1 MDWVADVRL
10 TDGPVYWAAW
20 VLGSAAGVFLVWPPR
35 AGRPVNPGPV
45 NPGPVTPGPF
55 ARRTRGR
62 RRWFLSVAAALA
74 TAAAVVLLVHWI
86 LIYWTSAFPE
96 ELPLEV
102 LAWAFA
108 GVAALLLVVLRF
120 PARLWRRRVLDVVA
134 LLAVVFLAAVQIN
147 AYFGLNR
154 TVADLTGTA
163 LTRIPALEQ
172 ELMRQPGSPATPLA
186 GWKAANELPTDGV
199 LRTASIPGTVSGIQ
213 TRSSYIYLPPAY
225 FAANRP
231 SLPVLVLVPG
241 QPGGPADWLTGG
253 SLRPRMDSFAAQH
266 GGVAPVVVVV
276 DPNGSQSANNLCM
289 DSAIAKADTYLSVDV
304 PAWISATLDVDPDH
318 RQWAVG
324 GFSFGA
330 TCAVQLGA
338 RHPEV
343 YTGVLAFSSE
353 SEPALAKE
361 RQKTVDA
368 AFHGDTAAFD
378 AEVPLTL
385 LKERQYPG
393 SVAYFA
399 AGATDPEF
407 VGNLRTL
414 EAAARG
420 AGFTVGSDVVPHTGH
435 SWDVLTP
442 GMANGLAL
450 LATHWGWAQ

>member
-1 MDWVADVRL
+1 MDWVADVGL
-10 TDGPVYWAAW
+10 TDGPLYWTAW

-35 AGRPVNPGPV
+35 AGR
-45 NPGPVTPGPF
+45 
-55 ARRTRGR
+55 RLGR

-74 TAAAVVLLVHWI
+74 AAAALVLLVHWI
-86 LIYWTSAFPE
+86 LIYWASAFPE
-96 ELPLEV
+96 ELPFQV
-102 LAWAFA
+102 LAWVFP
-108 GVAALLLVVLRF
+108 GVAALLLVLLRL
-120 PARLWRRRVLDVVA
+120 PSRPWRRRALDVVA
-134 LLAVVFLAAVQIN
+134 LLAVALLAAVQIN

-172 ELMRQPGSPATPLA
+172 ELMRQSGSPATPLA

-199 LRTASIPGTVSGIQ
+199 LRAASIPGTASGLQ
-213 TRSSYIYLPPAY
+213 TRSSYIYFPPAY
-225 FAANRP
+225 FASNRP

-304 PAWISATLDVDPDH
+304 PAWISATLDVDADH
-318 RQWAVG
+318 RQWAMG

-330 TCAVQLGA
+330 TCAVQMGT
-338 RHPEV
+338 RHPEL

-353 SEPALAKE
+353 NEPALAKE
-361 RQKTVDA
+361 RQKTVEA

-378 AEVPLTL
+378 AQVPLTL
-385 LKERQYPG
+385 LKERKYPG

-420 AGFTVGSDVVPHTGH
+420 AGFTVGSDVVEHTGH

-442 GMANGLAL
+442 GMANGLEL
-450 LATHWGWAQ
+450 LAAHWGWAQ

>member
-1 MDWVADVRL
+1 MDWIADIRL
-10 TDGPVYWAAW
+10 TDGPVYWVAW
-20 VLGSAAGVFLVWPPR
+20 VLGAAAALSLIWRPR
-35 AGRPVNPGPV
+35 ALR
-45 NPGPVTPGPF
+45 
-55 ARRTRGR
+55 R
-62 RRWFLSVAAALA
+62 RRWFLSVAASVA
-74 TAAAVVLLVHWI
+74 AAAVAVLLVHWV
-86 LIYWTSAFPE
+86 LIYWASTFPE
-96 ELPLEV
+96 ELPFDV
-102 LAWAFA
+102 LAWVFPA
-108 GVAALLLVVLRF
+108 VAALLLVMLRLRT
-120 PARLWRRRVLDVVA
+120 ASWCRRALDVLA
-134 LLAVVFLAAVQIN
+134 LLAVVLLAAVQIN

-163 LTRIPALEQ
+163 LSRIPALEQ
-172 ELMRQPGSPATPLA
+172 ELMRQPNGPATSLD
-186 GWKAANELPTDGV
+186 GWKPATELPADGV
-199 LRTASIPGTVSGIQ
+199 LRTASIPGTASGLQ
-213 TRSSYIYLPPAY
+213 ARDSYIYFPPAY
-225 FAANRP
+225 FASNRP

-253 SLRPRMDSFAAQH
+253 SLRARMDTFAVRH

-304 PAWISATLDVDPDH
+304 PAWISAMLDVDADH
-318 RQWAVG
+318 RQWAIG

-330 TCAVQLGA
+330 TCAVQMGT

-353 SEPALAKE
+353 IEPALAKE

-378 AEVPLTL
+378 AQVPLTL

-407 VGNLRTL
+407 VANLRSL
-414 EAAARG
+414 EAAAGG
-420 AGFTVGSDVVPHTGH
+420 AGFTVGSDVVAHTGH

-442 GMANGLAL
+442 GLGNGLEL
-450 LATHWGWAQ
+450 LAAHWGWAK